1 MSVRKVFDHVIV
13 GGGLLGSS
21 VAYHLSRLSGG
32 ATSIC
37 IVERGSRTDWATF
50 GNSQYST
57 GELACHCYDSLRS
70 WHTCTD
76 TRTPTHPRM
85 QPSVSNQPTIG
96 TKQISSGL

>member
-85 QPSVSNQPTIG
+85 QPSVSLPTVSAFLG
-96 TKQISSGL
+96 GFP